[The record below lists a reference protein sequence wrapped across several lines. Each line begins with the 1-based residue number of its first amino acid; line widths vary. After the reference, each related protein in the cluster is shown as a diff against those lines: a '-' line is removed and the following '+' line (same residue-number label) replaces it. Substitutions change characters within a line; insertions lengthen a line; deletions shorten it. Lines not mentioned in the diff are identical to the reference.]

1 LRGLTEVALP
11 FASVGV
17 DAGLSCG
24 LCEIEKFLFTMLM
37 GHQPITDFN
46 DALIGYR
53 LLTAAEAAGVTATTT
68 SQDID
73 LAANEL
79 LALLASLGPDAQAG
93 QKCLAVTVGPQALQ
107 NPCLDALQPEACVLR
122 WCDAFALD
130 ELSASRLAQ
139 RREQGF
145 RLWLGEAAAQAS
157 STLADWTDIS
167 ASQQAALVPANA
179 PGTGGRPALKV
190 AGDAMDPAGVQR
202 AREAGADAFVGFH
215 FLAARVASV
224 RKISPSYAAA
234 LRALSLAEREASVE
248 RIESALEQDPALTYR
263 LLRFMNTAAVAGA
276 RRIEGLRDAMSMLGY
291 RRLARWLALV
301 LVTADVQSPRAA
313 LLART
318 AIVRARTMEMLAEAG
333 RVSLPRDAAF
343 LVGLFSLLDAVLGM
357 PLPHLVEELDLTEEM
372 RRALSER
379 SGPLGQ
385 YLSLVQTC
393 EDPTLARV
401 SALCRSLELEPMA
414 LAAAQVGAI
423 ALSESLTGS

>member
-1 LRGLTEVALP
+1 
-11 FASVGV
+11 
-17 DAGLSCG
+17 
-24 LCEIEKFLFTMLM
+24 
-37 GHQPITDFN
+37 
-46 DALIGYR
+46 
-53 LLTAAEAAGVTATTT
+53 
-68 SQDID
+68 
-73 LAANEL
+73 
-79 LALLASLGPDAQAG
+79 
-93 QKCLAVTVGPQALQ
+93 
-107 NPCLDALQPEACVLR
+107 
-122 WCDAFALD
+122 
-130 ELSASRLAQ
+130 
-139 RREQGF
+139 
-145 RLWLGEAAAQAS
+145 
-157 STLADWTDIS
+157 
-167 ASQQAALVPANA
+167 
-179 PGTGGRPALKV
+179 
-190 AGDAMDPAGVQR
+190 
-202 AREAGADAFVGFH
+202 VGFH